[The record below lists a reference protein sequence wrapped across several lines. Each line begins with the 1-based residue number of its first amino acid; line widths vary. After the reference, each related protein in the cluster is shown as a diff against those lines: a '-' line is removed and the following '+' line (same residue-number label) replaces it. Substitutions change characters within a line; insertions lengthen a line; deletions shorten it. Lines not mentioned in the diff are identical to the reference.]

1 MRARDGTTG
10 PAYAGRRK
18 GGDDKGT
25 MFRILVLLVTVAMG
39 CGVATAV
46 TVAHAPTHGVQVER
60 GY

>member
-1 MRARDGTTG
+1 
-10 PAYAGRRK
+10 
-18 GGDDKGT
+18 

-46 TVAHAPTHGVQVER
+46 TVAHAPAHVVQVER

>member
-1 MRARDGTTG
+1 
-10 PAYAGRRK
+10 
-18 GGDDKGT
+18 

>member
-1 MRARDGTTG
+1 
-10 PAYAGRRK
+10 
-18 GGDDKGT
+18 

-46 TVAHAPTHGVQVER
+46 TIVHAPTRVVQVER